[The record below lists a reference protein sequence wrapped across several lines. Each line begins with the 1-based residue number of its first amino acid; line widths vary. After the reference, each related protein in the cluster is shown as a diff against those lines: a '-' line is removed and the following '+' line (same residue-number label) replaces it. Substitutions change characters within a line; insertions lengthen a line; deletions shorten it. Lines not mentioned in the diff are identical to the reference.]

1 MKIFKNTIRLK
12 SNIFICV
19 NIMIAIFTCL
29 ICGKQNADCYYKQNI
44 KESITQ
50 AVVTDETELDIPKFD
65 FNELEYSYIS
75 NNIFEQTE
83 TLQKSSTS
91 QARQKI
97 IPIKSNINHYEI
109 RGFSGICQLPEL
121 PTGCEATAL
130 TALMQY
136 KGITANKIDVAT
148 RHMPKGDLYYKN
160 GVLYGP
166 NPRITF
172 VGDPAKDSGLGCFA
186 VCLVRTFK
194 DYQKAH
200 SNAKNFEAVNL
211 NDTDLKILL
220 QKYIANDYPVV
231 VIVSQD
237 LRYPIEDGYWSYRQ
251 GGGYHWE
258 MNHHA
263 MTIYGYDFN
272 NDKIMVCDPLKSNG
286 LSTYSLSKLEE
297 IYNIKGKS
305 AMTIIENE

>member
-1 MKIFKNTIRLK
+1 MKIFKQAISLK
-12 SNIFICV
+12 PNIFICV
-19 NIMIAIFTCL
+19 NIMIAIFACL
-29 ICGKQNADCYYKQNI
+29 MCGKQNADYYDNQNI
-44 KESITQ
+44 KETMTQ
-50 AVVTDETELDIPKFD
+50 AVMIDETELDIPKFD

-75 NNIFEQTE
+75 NNIFEQAK
-83 TLQKSSTS
+83 TLPKASMS
-91 QARQKI
+91 QSKQKI

-109 RGFSGICQLPEL
+109 SGFSGICQLPEL

-148 RHMPKGDLYYKN
+148 RHMPKGDLYYEN
-160 GVLYGP
+160 GILYGP

-172 VGDPAKDSGLGCFA
+172 VGDPSKDSGLGCFA

-200 SNAKNFEAVNL
+200 SSAKDFQAVNL
-211 NDTDLKILL
+211 NETNLKTLL
-220 QKYIANDYPVV
+220 QKYVANDYPVV

-237 LRYPIEDGYWSYRQ
+237 LRYPIDDGYWNYRQ
-251 GGGYHWE
+251 GGSYHWK

-263 MTIYGYDFN
+263 MTIYGYDLN

-286 LSTYSLSKLEE
+286 LYTYSLSKFEE

-305 AMTIIENE
+305 AMTIIEN

>member
-1 MKIFKNTIRLK
+1 MKIFKKTISLK
-12 SNIFICV
+12 PNIFICV
-19 NIMIAIFTCL
+19 NIMIAIFACL
-29 ICGKQNADCYYKQNI
+29 ICDKQNANYYDNQNI
-44 KESITQ
+44 KGTITQ
-50 AVVTDETELDIPKFD
+50 AVMIDETELDIPKFD

-75 NNIFEQTE
+75 NNIFEQTKA
-83 TLQKSSTS
+83 LPKTS
-91 QARQKI
+91 ISKAKQKI

-109 RGFSGICQLPEL
+109 SGFSGICQLPEL

-148 RHMPKGDLYYKN
+148 RHMPKGNLYYKN
-160 GVLYGP
+160 GILYGP

-172 VGDPAKDSGLGCFA
+172 VGDPSKDSGLGCFA

-200 SNAKNFEAVNL
+200 SNAKDFQAVNL
-211 NDTDLKILL
+211 NETNLKTLL
-220 QKYIANDYPVV
+220 QKYVANDYPVV

-237 LRYPIEDGYWSYRQ
+237 LSYPIDDGYWNYRQ
-251 GGGYHWE
+251 GGGYHWK

-263 MTIYGYDFN
+263 MTIYGYDLN
-272 NDKIMVCDPLKSNG
+272 NDEIMVCDPLKSNG
-286 LSTYSLSKLEE
+286 LYTYSLSKLEE

-305 AMTIIENE
+305 AMTIIEN

>member
-1 MKIFKNTIRLK
+1 MKIFKQTISLK
-12 SNIFICV
+12 PNIFICV
-19 NIMIAIFTCL
+19 NIMIAIFACL
-29 ICGKQNADCYYKQNI
+29 ICGKQNADYYDNQNI
-44 KESITQ
+44 KETMTQ
-50 AVVTDETELDIPKFD
+50 AVMIDETELDIPKFD

-75 NNIFEQTE
+75 NNIFEQTK
-83 TLQKSSTS
+83 TLPKTS
-91 QARQKI
+91 ISKAKQKI

-109 RGFSGICQLPEL
+109 SGFSGICQLPEL

-148 RHMPKGDLYYKN
+148 RHMPKGDLYYEN
-160 GVLYGP
+160 GILYEP

-172 VGDPAKDSGLGCFA
+172 VGDPSKDSGLGCFA

-200 SNAKNFEAVNL
+200 SNAKDFQAVNL
-211 NDTDLKILL
+211 NETDLKLLL
-220 QKYIANDYPVV
+220 QKYVANDYPVV

-237 LRYPIEDGYWSYRQ
+237 LRYPIDDGYWNYRQ
-251 GGGYHWE
+251 GGGYHWK

-263 MTIYGYDFN
+263 MTIYGYDLN

-286 LSTYSLSKLEE
+286 LYTYSLSKFEE

-305 AMTIIENE
+305 AMTIIEN

>member
-1 MKIFKNTIRLK
+1 MKIFKKIISLK
-12 SNIFICV
+12 PNIFICV
-19 NIMIAIFTCL
+19 NIMIAIFVCL
-29 ICGKQNADCYYKQNI
+29 ICGKQNADYYDNQNI
-44 KESITQ
+44 KETMTQ
-50 AVVTDETELDIPKFD
+50 AVVIDDTELDIPKFD

-75 NNIFEQTE
+75 NNIFEKAE
-83 TLQKSSTS
+83 TLPKASIS
-91 QARQKI
+91 QAKQKI
-97 IPIKSNINHYEI
+97 IPIKSNIKHYEI
-109 RGFSGICQLPEL
+109 SGFSGICQLPEL

-148 RHMPKGDLYYKN
+148 RHMPKGNLYYKN
-160 GVLYGP
+160 GILYGP

-172 VGDPAKDSGLGCFA
+172 VGNPSKDSGLGCFA

-200 SNAKNFEAVNL
+200 SNAKDFQAVNL
-211 NDTDLKILL
+211 NETNLKTLL
-220 QKYIANDYPVV
+220 QKYVANDYPVV

-237 LRYPIEDGYWSYRQ
+237 LRYPIDDGYWNYRQ
-251 GGGYHWE
+251 GGGYNWKI
-258 MNHHA
+258 NHHA
-263 MTIYGYDFN
+263 MTIYGYDLN

-286 LSTYSLSKLEE
+286 LYTYSLSKLEE

-305 AMTIIENE
+305 AMTIIEN